1 MADLTQIAD
10 PITEAIKRTQAATQL
25 AKHAPSAIQGLD
37 QSAVPG
43 VAPVGIDPASVG
55 NPDMAAA
62 DPNMSDVYASASPEG
77 TEGGLG
83 WKEGLEGAQ
92 LAAGA
97 GGGVLE
103 ALGAAGSGESAYN
116 LPGSSSDQVGLS
128 GVASPFS
135 TGKMK
140 AADRQ
145 SIALALLR

>member
-1 MADLTQIAD
+1 MADLNPILD
-10 PITEAIKRTQAATQL
+10 PIAEATKRAQAASQL
-25 AKHAPSAIQGLD
+25 ANQVPGVIPGLD
-37 QSAVPG
+37 QGAPG
-43 VAPVGIDPASVG
+43 VAPVGVDPTAIGS
-55 NPDMAAA
+55 PDMAMAE
-62 DPNMSDVYASASPEG
+62 PDVGEAYKSAVPGGE
-77 TEGGLG
+77 EGGLG

>member
-1 MADLTQIAD
+1 MADLI
-10 PITEAIKRTQAATQL
+10 TQATQR
-25 AKHAPSAIQGLD
+25 AQAARSMMPQIPGLD

-43 VAPVGIDPASVG
+43 VAPVGVDPTAIGS
-55 NPDMAAA
+55 PDMAAA

-77 TEGGLG
+77 TEGDLG

-97 GGGVLE
+97 GGGILK
-103 ALGAAGSGESAYN
+103 ALGEAGSGESAYN

>member
-1 MADLTQIAD
+1 MADLTQILD
-10 PITEAIKRTQAATQL
+10 PIAEATKRAQAAKSMVQ
-25 AKHAPSAIQGLD
+25 
-37 QSAVPG
+37 AVPIPQD
-43 VAPVGIDPASVG
+43 VPVGIDPASVG